1 MSRKDF
7 EPFISQWLSNPS
19 EVEGKRVTNHGNSQ
33 LFVDDGDLWSYGYHY
48 LLGKHGDGR
57 VVFVNDSTH
66 SMTTTTQQN
75 ILRRLAHNRRYQ
87 VVPFIRTAD
96 VSGVLRYM
104 DRRIGDFLL
113 SRLRV
118 QGGNIIPA
126 AQAMIL
132 GRKNPM
138 AILTDVFDAESI
150 FFCVN
155 HSNQP
160 DLPSLVEE
168 YLAKNHSGDSL
179 CDLRDVL
186 DTINCP
192 DYQPKY
198 ESGRVM
204 KFLMG
209 KANDIKGRRIPKSI
223 SQYVYDIETYGP
235 EVAAMNLATE
245 DKGLAIQAALNA

>member
-19 EVEGKRVTNHGNSQ
+19 EVEGKKVSNHGNHQ
-33 LFVDDGDLWSYGYHY
+33 LFVAGGDLWSYGYHY
-48 LLGKHGDGR
+48 LLGKKGENR
-57 VVFVNDSTH
+57 TLFVNDSVH

-75 ILRRLAHNRRYQ
+75 ILRRLAHSQRYQ
-87 VVPFIRTAD
+87 VIPFIRTAD

-104 DRRIGDFLL
+104 DRRISGFLL

-118 QGGNIIPA
+118 HGGNIIPA

-138 AILTDVFDAESI
+138 ALLTDVFDTESI
-150 FFCVN
+150 YFCVS

-160 DLPSLVEE
+160 DLTSLVED
-168 YLAKNHSGDSL
+168 YLAKDRSGDSL

-186 DTINCP
+186 DTIKYP
-192 DYQPKY
+192 DYQPLY

-209 KANDIKGRRIPKSI
+209 KAKDIKGRRIPKSI

-245 DKGLAIQAALNA
+245 DNGLTIQAALNA